1 MNRPRLL
8 LADDHT
14 MVLEGLCSLLREDFE
29 VAGTVGDGRELLSAA
44 ETLRPDAILVDIS
57 LPLMNGIEAARRLRG
72 LLPETKIIFLTMHA
86 DATYVREAFRAG
98 AHGYVLKSSA
108 HSELVHAIRQTLNGH
123 VFVTSQIPSEVRET
137 LPKRA
142 GRVKERAVTGLTA
155 REREIVQMVAEGRA
169 AKEIAQILH
178 VTVKTV
184 EFHKYNAMKR
194 LGVHSTAELTLH
206 AVKSGLVSL

>member
-1 MNRPRLL
+1 MSRPRLL

-14 MVLEGLCSLLREDFE
+14 LVLEGLCSLLRDEFE
-29 VAGTVGDGRELLSAA
+29 IAGTVNDGRELLAA
-44 ETLRPDAILVDIS
+44 ADKLRPEVVLVDIS
-57 LPLMNGIEAARRLRG
+57 LPLLNGIEAARRLRR
-72 LLPETKIIFLTMHA
+72 LLPEARIIFLTMHA

-108 HSELVHAIRQTLNGH
+108 HSELVHAIRQCLKGQI
-123 VFVTSQIPSEVRET
+123 FVTSQIPPEVRET
-137 LPKRA
+137 LPRRA
-142 GRVKERAVTGLTA
+142 GRLKGRSASGLTD
-155 REREIVQMVAEGRA
+155 REREVVQMVAEGRA
-169 AKEIAQILH
+169 AKEIAGILH